1 MLIFS
6 IVFPPPFFAPPSR
19 ARSFIATGPLPAPSV
34 KKARSNDEKFQGVL
48 EMAGGVAHSMSQPLT
63 IINNYLSEL
72 LGDLAPGDPAHQKIV
87 KVSQQIARMN
97 DITKKIGNI
106 RKYEAM
112 DYVAGVRIVDIEK
125 AS

>member
-1 MLIFS
+1 
-6 IVFPPPFFAPPSR
+6 
-19 ARSFIATGPLPAPSV
+19 
-34 KKARSNDEKFQGVL
+34 
-48 EMAGGVAHSMSQPLT
+48 MSQPLT
-63 IINNYLSEL
+63 IVNNYLSEIMA
-72 LGDLAPGDPAHQKIV
+72 DLSPDDPVYQKIA
-87 KVSQQIARMN
+87 KVSQQIAKMN

>member
-1 MLIFS
+1 
-6 IVFPPPFFAPPSR
+6 VDQ
-19 ARSFIATGPLPAPSV
+19 
-34 KKARSNDEKFQGVL
+34 KKAHSNDEKFQGVL

-63 IINNYLSEL
+63 IINNYLIEIL
-72 LGDLAPGDPAHQKIV
+72 ADLTPDNPTYQKIV
-87 KVSQQIARMN
+87 KVNQQITKMN
-97 DITKKIGNI
+97 DITKKIANI